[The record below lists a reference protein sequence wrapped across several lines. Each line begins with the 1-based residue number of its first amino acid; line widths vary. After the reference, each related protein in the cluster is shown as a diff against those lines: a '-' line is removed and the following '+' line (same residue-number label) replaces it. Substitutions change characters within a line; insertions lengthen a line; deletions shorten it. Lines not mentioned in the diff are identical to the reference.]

1 MNSSND
7 TAHQKEAAMQ
17 TLEPTV
23 KLQLPAFITKGTCHE
38 HVIMA
43 NTAKLHQYMK

>member
-17 TLEPTV
+17 TLQPTV
-23 KLQLPAFITKGTCHE
+23 KPQSPAFTKE
-38 HVIMA
+38 HVM
-43 NTAKLHQYMK
+43 NMS